1 MAELIRSGVVTIGE
15 TMALLAAQ
23 RTGPLSHVPSMSV
36 GIGGA
41 ESNVAIALQRLGV
54 PATWIGRVGKDSF
67 GELVLRELR
76 AERLDVRGIVDA
88 AAPTG
93 LMVKERR
100 TARSLGVWYYRA
112 GSAGSRLRPEDIAEG
127 VFAHAALLH
136 VTGITP
142 ALSDSA
148 AEAVRHAIELA
159 RRHGMTVS
167 FDVNY
172 RSKLWSREAAG
183 KGLFDIVRACDV
195 VFAGPE
201 EASLFVPE
209 EEDPHTMASV
219 LCDLGP
225 SQAVIKLGAQ
235 GCAAVIDG
243 EKYSRAAVKVDVV
256 DSVGAGDAFVAG
268 YLAELLADAPP
279 TVRLDTAV
287 TTGGFAC
294 TVPGDWEG
302 LPTRAELGIL
312 GSAEDVIR

>member
-1 MAELIRSGVVTIGE
+1 MADHARGGVVTIGE
-15 TMALLAAQ
+15 TMALLAAE
-23 RTGPLSHVPSMSV
+23 RTGPLRHVPSMSV

-41 ESNVAIALQRLGV
+41 ESNVAIALRRLGV
-54 PATWIGRVGKDSF
+54 PATWIGRVGDDPF

-76 AERLDVRGIVDA
+76 AEGIEVRAITDP

-112 GSAGSRLRPEDIAEG
+112 GSAGSRLGPADIAEDALSG
-127 VFAHAALLH
+127 AALLH

-142 ALSDSA
+142 ALSSSA
-148 AEAVRHAIELA
+148 ADAVHQAVELA
-159 RRHGMTVS
+159 RRHGLTVS

-183 KGLFDIVRACDV
+183 GGLLDLLRACDV

-201 EASLFVPE
+201 EASLFVPAH
-209 EEDPHTMASV
+209 EDPHALATALS
-219 LCDLGP
+219 DLGP
-225 SQAVIKLGAQ
+225 AQAVIKLGAD

-243 EKYSRAAVKVDVV
+243 ERYARSAIKVDVV
-256 DSVGAGDAFVAG
+256 DTVGAGDAFVAG
-268 YLAELLADAPP
+268 YLAELLAGREPA
-279 TVRLDTAV
+279 TRLDTAV

-294 TVPGDWEG
+294 SVAGDWEG
-302 LPTRAELGIL
+302 LPTRAELRLL
-312 GSAEDVIR
+312 GGTEDVTR

>member
-183 KGLFDIVRACDV
+183 KGLLDIVRACDV

-209 EEDPHTMASV
+209 EDPTPWRPCCATS
-219 LCDLGP
+219 GP
-225 SQAVIKLGAQ
+225 RRPSSNSAPGAVQ
-235 GCAAVIDG
+235 Q
-243 EKYSRAAVKVDVV
+243 
-256 DSVGAGDAFVAG
+256 
-268 YLAELLADAPP
+268 
-279 TVRLDTAV
+279 
-287 TTGGFAC
+287 
-294 TVPGDWEG
+294 
-302 LPTRAELGIL
+302 
-312 GSAEDVIR
+312 

>member
-1 MAELIRSGVVTIGE
+1 MAELIRSGVVTVGE
-15 TMALLAAQ
+15 TMALLAAE

-36 GIGGA
+36 GVGGA

-54 PATWIGRVGKDSF
+54 PATWIGRVGEDSF
-67 GELVLRELR
+67 GKLVLRELR
-76 AERLDVRGIVDA
+76 AEGLDVRGIVDP

-112 GSAGSRLRPEDIAEG
+112 GSAGSRLRPEDITES
-127 VFAHAALLH
+127 VLAHAALLH

-142 ALSDSA
+142 ALSDPA
-148 AEAVRHAIELA
+148 ADAVRHAIELA
-159 RRHGMTVS
+159 RRHGLTVS

-183 KGLFDIVRACDV
+183 KGLLDIMRACDV

-209 EEDPHTMASV
+209 DEDPHTLASA

-225 SQAVIKLGAQ
+225 SQAIIKLGAQ

-243 EKYSRAAVKVDVV
+243 EQYSRPAVKVDVI